1 MSLKIFQQKIGA
13 KPDGD
18 FGKETLTMAMN
29 YYKLNKFQTAHFFAQ
44 VAHET
49 GVFKS
54 FSENLNYSEERMLQI
69 FKGDFDINND
79 KVLSV
84 TEKAKA
90 KELKGS
96 PEKIANF
103 VYANQN
109 GNGNEASGD
118 GWKFRGRGALQL
130 TGRANYKAFSDF
142 IKDPE
147 VMTNPDLVSTKY
159 AFDSAIFFFTKN
171 KLWSICSS
179 SISDADITKLTK
191 RINGGIN
198 GLDHRKE
205 LTLKYYNL
213 IK

>member
-1 MSLKIFQQKIGA
+1 MSLKLLQTKIGVND
-13 KPDGD
+13 DGD
-18 FGKETLTMAMN
+18 FGKITLLATSKF
-29 YYKLNKFQTAHFFAQ
+29 YKITPIQAVHFFAQ

-69 FKGDFDINND
+69 FKGDFDTNKD
-79 KVLSV
+79 KILSV
-84 TEKAKA
+84 NEKAKA
-90 KELKGS
+90 KELKGN

-130 TGRANYKAFSDF
+130 TGRANYKAFSEF
-142 IKDPE
+142 MKDPE
-147 VMTNPDLVSTKY
+147 IMTNPDLVATKY

-171 KLWSICSS
+171 KLWNLCTT
-179 SISDADITKLTK
+179 ISDKSILAVTK
-191 RINGGIN
+191 RINGGTN

-205 LTLKYYNL
+205 LTLKYYNF
-213 IK
+213 I